1 MINKILLQFK
11 YEIIICQVAMVQ
23 KTVHNGT
30 DFEAN
35 SKEVIFFPS
44 LFLFTTT
51 YEIRSSDN
59 KI

>member
-35 SKEVIFFPS
+35 SKEVFCLSIFVYNYIWNTQ
-44 LFLFTTT
+44 L
-51 YEIRSSDN
+51 R
-59 KI
+59 